1 MISAFLPTKIKYN
14 GSQLSSLWAY
24 KNFGILGDSIVAF
37 IGPCN
42 IPKTLMVDVE
52 DIRAKHKICGSLML
66 HFIIEHFDNDLEKTI
81 LRQRLLTTIIKDV
94 LSDYV
99 SAKGGPA
106 GQNFKRIG
114 DDLYTITQDAKR
126 KTQCAA
132 SRRDNAKLSI
142 SIATASPVSTMIHFA
157 INISTKGTPV
167 KTAGLNDY
175 KIAPKQFALEVMRR
189 YTEEMQTIK
198 HARQK
203 VNWVK

>member
-1 MISAFLPTKIKYN
+1 MISAFIPKRIKYN

-24 KNFGILGDSIVAF
+24 KNFGILGDSIVSF

-42 IPKTLMVDVE
+42 IHKNMIVDVE

-81 LRQRLLTTIIKDV
+81 LKQRLLAVIVKDV
-94 LSDYV
+94 MT
-99 SAKGGPA
+99 SAEFGVRNA
-106 GQNFKRIG
+106 EFKRIG
-114 DDLYTITQDAKR
+114 DDLYDINSKNG
-126 KTQCAA
+126 K
-132 SRRDNAKLSI
+132 AKLSI

-175 KIAPKQFALEVMRR
+175 RIDPKQFALKVMRR
-189 YTEEMQTIK
+189 YTEEMQTVK